1 MSISNRPDSRGAT
14 PSAARSAPLA
24 ALATHPGRVGQGL
37 VRAFVLVSA
46 LVGATGS
53 LGCSTVRGSAI
64 ATGPSRPAYSGPV
77 SIYAANDVPANAV
90 DLGVVEVSAAQSE
103 STISTLLPVFVQKV
117 AQIGGNIAKVDA
129 VRAHFELVTRTHLET
144 YYYPCGQRAQC
155 AGQRLYTTNDEVV
168 VVTMLGHA
176 YSDAGVPAPRV
187 VPAEPPPDPSAP
199 PPLPAPV
206 PEPVP
211 LAPAPQAPPSAI
223 APPSPPPPIPPA
235 PTATPAFQGGTSL

>member
-1 MSISNRPDSRGAT
+1 M
-14 PSAARSAPLA
+14 
-24 ALATHPGRVGQGL
+24 
-37 VRAFVLVSA
+37 RAFVVASA
-46 LVGATGS
+46 LVGAS
-53 LGCSTVRGSAI
+53 SLLGCSTVRGSAI

-129 VRAHFELVTRTHLET
+129 VRTHLET

-155 AGQRLYTTNDEVV
+155 AGQRIYTTNDEVV

-187 VPAEPPPDPSAP
+187 APVETPSDPSAP

-211 LAPAPQAPPSAI
+211 LAPAPATPPSAL
-223 APPSPPPPIPPA
+223 APPAPPPAIPPA
-235 PTATPAFQGGTSL
+235 PTAAPAFQGGTSL

>member
-1 MSISNRPDSRGAT
+1 MG
-14 PSAARSAPLA
+14 
-24 ALATHPGRVGQGL
+24 
-37 VRAFVLVSA
+37 VSS
-46 LVGATGS
+46 L

-77 SIYAANDVPANAV
+77 SIYAANEVPANAV

-103 STISTLLPVFVQKV
+103 AIVSTLLPVFVQKV
-117 AQIGGNIAKVDA
+117 AQIGGNIAKVDT

-155 AGQRLYTTNDEVV
+155 AGQRLYTTNDEIV

-176 YSDAGVPAPRV
+176 YSDTGAQRA
-187 VPAEPPPDPSAP
+187 VPAEPSSDPSAP

-211 LAPAPQAPPSAI
+211 LAPAPSSPPSAI
-223 APPSPPPPIPPA
+223 SPPSPPPAIPPA
-235 PTATPAFQGGTSL
+235 PTAAPAFQGGTSL